1 MSWIGANNIS
11 SGITIDLGQMDKT
24 TYNPGTEIAS
34 LQPGGSWADVYT
46 VLEKGTS
53 YFASPCFKMSWLTR
67 K

>member
-11 SGITIDLGQMDKT
+11 SGITIDLGEMDKT

-34 LQPGGSWADVYT
+34 LQPGGRWTGVYA
-46 VLEKGTS
+46 VLDKG
-53 YFASPCFKMSWLTR
+53 ASSFVCPCFNTSQLTQ